1 MTRPSRNPSRK
12 KSGLQEELKQTRP
25 FRSSAEEAFV
35 AVLKTADVLRRR
47 MARIVEPHGITP
59 QQYNVL
65 RILRGAHP
73 DPLPTLE
80 IRARM
85 IEEAPGITR
94 LVDRLERRGL
104 IERERA
110 EDDRRRVDCWITA
123 AGLSL
128 LEELD
133 EEVDAADDATA
144 AGLSGQQVEVL
155 LRTLEAVRAP
165 G

>member
-1 MTRPSRNPSRK
+1 MARSIRK
-12 KSGLQEELKQTRP
+12 EGGLQKELKQTRP
-25 FRSSAEEAFV
+25 FRSPAEEAFV

-73 DPLPTLE
+73 EPLPTLE
-80 IRARM
+80 IRERM
-85 IEEAPGITR
+85 LEEAPGITR
-94 LVDRLERRGL
+94 LVDRLERLGL

-123 AGLSL
+123 AGLDL
-128 LEELD
+128 LDELD
-133 EEVDAADDATA
+133 EEVDAADEATA
-144 AGLSGQQVEVL
+144 DGLSTRDVQAL
-155 LRTLEAVRAP
+155 LRILEVIRSA

>member
-1 MTRPSRNPSRK
+1 MMSTARNESRLRK
-12 KSGLQEELKQTRP
+12 ELKQTRP
-25 FRSSAEEAFV
+25 FRSPAEEAF
-35 AVLKTADVLRRR
+35 ASILKTADVLRRR
-47 MARIVEPHGITP
+47 MARIVEPLGITP

-73 DPLPTLE
+73 ESLPTLE
-80 IRARM
+80 IRERM

-104 IERERA
+104 IDRERP
-110 EDDRRRVDCWITA
+110 EEDRRRVDCWITA

-133 EEVDAADDATA
+133 EEMNAADEATT
-144 AGLSGQQVEVL
+144 AGLSGREVEAL
-155 LRTLEAVRAP
+155 LRFLESIRGV

>member
-1 MTRPSRNPSRK
+1 MARSTRK
-12 KSGLQEELKQTRP
+12 EGGLQKELKQTRP
-25 FRSSAEEAFV
+25 FRSPAEEAFV

-73 DPLPTLE
+73 EPLPTLE
-80 IRARM
+80 IRERM
-85 IEEAPGITR
+85 LEEAPGITR
-94 LVDRLERRGL
+94 LVDRLERLGL

-123 AGLSL
+123 AGLDL
-128 LEELD
+128 LDELD
-133 EEVDAADDATA
+133 EEVDAADEATA
-144 AGLSGQQVEVL
+144 DGLSTRDVQAL
-155 LRTLEAVRAP
+155 LRILEVIRSA

>member
-1 MTRPSRNPSRK
+1 MPRTSRK
-12 KSGLQEELKQTRP
+12 KSDLQKELKQTRP
-25 FRSSAEEAFV
+25 FRSPAEEAFV
-35 AVLKTADVLRRR
+35 AILKTADVLRRR

-80 IRARM
+80 IRERM

-104 IERERA
+104 IQRERA

-123 AGLSL
+123 AGLAL

-133 EEVDAADDATA
+133 EEIDAADEATTK
-144 AGLSGQQVEVL
+144 GLSGREVEAL
-155 LRTLEAVRAP
+155 LRSLEAVRRVE
-165 G
+165 

>member
-1 MTRPSRNPSRK
+1 MARSTRKER
-12 KSGLQEELKQTRP
+12 GLQKELKQTWP
-25 FRSSAEEAFV
+25 FRSPAEEAFV
-35 AVLKTADVLRRR
+35 AILRTADVLRRR
-47 MARIVEPHGITP
+47 MARIIEPHGITP

-80 IRARM
+80 IRERM

-94 LVDRLERRGL
+94 LVDGLERRGL

-110 EDDRRRVDCWITA
+110 EDDRRRVDCWITGD
-123 AGLSL
+123 GLAL

-133 EEVDAADDATA
+133 EEVDAADEATA
-144 AGLSGQQVEVL
+144 DGLSTRDVRSL
-155 LRTLEAVRAP
+155 LRILEVIR
-165 G
+165 GSG

>member
-1 MTRPSRNPSRK
+1 MTRPSRRR
-12 KSGLQEELKQTRP
+12 SGLQKELKQGRP
-25 FRSSAEEAFV
+25 FRSPAEEAFV
-35 AVLKTADVLRRR
+35 SILKTADVLRRR

-80 IRARM
+80 IRERM

-94 LVDRLERRGL
+94 LVDRLERGGL
-104 IERERA
+104 IERERSD
-110 EDDRRRVDCWITA
+110 DDRRRVDCWITA
-123 AGLSL
+123 AGLEL
-128 LEELD
+128 LAELD
-133 EEVDAADDATA
+133 DEIDAADEATA
-144 AGLSGQQVEVL
+144 AGLTVGEVESL
-155 LRTLEAVRAP
+155 LLALEAVRAA

>member
-1 MTRPSRNPSRK
+1 MARTRRK
-12 KSGLQEELKQTRP
+12 KSELQKELKQTRP
-25 FRSSAEEAFV
+25 FRSPAEEAFV
-35 AVLKTADVLRRR
+35 SILKTADVLRRR

-80 IRARM
+80 IRERM

-123 AGLSL
+123 AGLAL

-133 EEVDAADDATA
+133 EEADAADEVTT
-144 AGLSGQQVEVL
+144 AGLAPREVEAL
-155 LRTLEAVRAP
+155 LRSLEAVRRVE
-165 G
+165 